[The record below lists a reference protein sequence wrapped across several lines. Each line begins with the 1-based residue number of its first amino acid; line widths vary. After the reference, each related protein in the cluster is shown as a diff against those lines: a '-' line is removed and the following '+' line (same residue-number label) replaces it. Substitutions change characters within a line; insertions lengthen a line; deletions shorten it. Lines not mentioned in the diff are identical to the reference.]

1 MQAIDKP
8 AITAGEPPEPNAAA
22 RPADAFAPG
31 PLAAEPRATGPVGVD
46 NEAAVQAAAQA
57 ARVAELNL
65 AERLAF
71 AQKLAQAEQ
80 QLLQSEKMASIG
92 QLAAGVA
99 HEINNPIGFINSNL
113 NTLRDYVSDLLRLID
128 AYESTPAEAAAVAEE
143 IDLPFLRED
152 VGSMIEE
159 SLDGIARV
167 RRIVQDL
174 KDFSHVDHGEWVW
187 TDLHKNLDSTL
198 NIVNNE
204 VKYIADVKREFQPDM
219 PLVHCNASQ
228 INQVFM
234 NMLVNAAHAIR
245 ARVQAGDYK
254 RGTITITTGVEGDDA
269 VIGIADTG
277 CGIAPEHLARIFD
290 PFFTTK
296 PVGQGTGLGLSL
308 SYSIVRKHGGCIT
321 VKSTPGE
328 GSRFSLCLPIK
339 GGASPRAS

>member
-1 MQAIDKP
+1 MHAIDNSAAGP
-8 AITAGEPPEPNAAA
+8 AALPAQAEPAAA
-22 RPADAFAPG
+22 TGATPAS
-31 PLAAEPRATGPVGVD
+31 RATPQP
-46 NEAAVQAAAQA
+46 QAAPAGA
-57 ARVAELNL
+57 ETRVPDLNL
-65 AERLAF
+65 AERLAY

-113 NTLRDYVSDLLRLID
+113 NTLRDYVGDLLRLID
-128 AYESTPAEAAAVAEE
+128 AHERGPAEARAVAEE
-143 IDLPFLRED
+143 IDLPYLRED
-152 VGSMIEE
+152 LGNMIEE

-174 KDFSHVDHGEWVW
+174 KDFSHVDHGEWLW

-204 VKYIADVKREFQPDM
+204 VKYIADVKRNFLAGLP
-219 PLVHCNASQ
+219 PVYCNASQ

-245 ARVQAGDYK
+245 ARVQQGDYT
-254 RGTITITTGVEGDDA
+254 RGLITVTTAVEGED
-269 VIGIADTG
+269 VVVSIADTG
-277 CGIAPEHLARIFD
+277 CGIAPEHVARIFD

-321 VKSTPGE
+321 VRSTPGQ
-328 GSRFSLCLPIK
+328 GSCFNLCLPIK
-339 GGASPRAS
+339 GGADTKAS